1 MKRDLSCLRAH
12 RSWLF
17 AVTLLLI
24 ILSSYFFWPLLDGI
38 VLGVVFAYLGRP
50 VRDLFGK
57 RRMIGSVAAI
67 ICIIAPLCIIF
78 AAGVFEAASR
88 LIWLQ
93 SHRTAIVATG
103 REFISSIYI
112 PQFIF
117 DEISRGMD
125 NLMGIGLSLLTSL
138 PVFNLGTT
146 LTMGFLNLLIA
157 FCVCYYLLV
166 DGDKLLGAAK
176 AFFRQK
182 DGDFELRCLGRIDGI
197 LSGIYTGSISTAM
210 IYGIASI
217 PIFYLFEIPRPLAM
231 ASIILLAGVVPFFPW
246 LIFLFITISRYIDI
260 GPMEGIIFFIA
271 ASILVLAAE
280 LVVRPFIVYARS
292 SIHPMLV
299 LLAFLG
305 GGLVGGVLGFF
316 LAPAMLGA
324 ISGIHQ
330 IMQDELAVMK
340 EREQMQNENPL
351 SAVKSVK
358 SN

>member
-1 MKRDLSCLRAH
+1 MEVRH
-12 RSWLF
+12 RTWLF
-17 AVTLLLI
+17 AATLLLI
-24 ILSSYFFWPLLDGI
+24 LLSSYFIWPLLDGI
-38 VLGVVFAYLGRP
+38 ILGIVFTYLGRP

-57 RRMIGSVAAI
+57 RRMIGSLAAI

-78 AAGVFEAASR
+78 AAGVFEAANR

-93 SHRTAIVATG
+93 SHRAAIVATG
-103 REFISSIYI
+103 QEFISRIYI

-138 PVFNLGTT
+138 PVFDLGTT

-166 DGDKLLGAAK
+166 DGDKLLGAAN
-176 AFFRQK
+176 AFLRRK
-182 DGDFELRCLGRIDGI
+182 DGDFELRCLSRIDGI

-210 IYGIASI
+210 VYGIASI
-217 PIFYLFEIPRPLAM
+217 PIFYLFQIPRPLAM
-231 ASIILLAGVVPFFPW
+231 ASIILLAGVVPFLTW
-246 LIFLFITISRYIDI
+246 IVFLFTAISRYIEV
-260 GPMEGIIFFIA
+260 GPMEAIVFFFA

-280 LVVRPFIVYARS
+280 LVVRPYIVYARS

-299 LLAFLG
+299 LLSFLG
-305 GGLVGGVLGFF
+305 GGLVGGVFGLF
-316 LAPAMLGA
+316 LAPAMLGT
-324 ISGIHQ
+324 ISGIYQ
-330 IMQDELAVMK
+330 IMQGELAGMK
-340 EREQMQNENPL
+340 RHEQAQNENVPP
-351 SAVKSVK
+351 AIQ